1 MAVKAGD
8 LGGVARLRDLGR
20 RARAAADHGQRARAS
35 LEPVPARVRRRVLAA
50 GQHGRDPGRD
60 DARAADRARV
70 RDRADRAVQLALPI
84 LTAAIVAHTFTVL
97 VLKRSILTEKV
108 ARRGY
113 HVSREY
119 AIDPLEILFVREVMR
134 PEVVVLPGEMP
145 IAAAAEL
152 TLATVRARAQGLYP
166 VTNGR
171 GDLVGV
177 ASRSDIE
184 AGSASSAPMT
194 AIAPRRSSRGPT
206 SRCRAAIHR
215 MAESG
220 VSRLPVVDRSEPP
233 ALVGLITLKDALK
246 ARTRHLEEERR
257 RERVLP
263 LGAIIPIA
271 RLFPARSAP
280 SDRKRRSS

>member
-1 MAVKAGD
+1 M
-8 LGGVARLRDLGR
+8 
-20 RARAAADHGQRARAS
+20 
-35 LEPVPARVRRRVLAA
+35 
-50 GQHGRDPGRD
+50 
-60 DARAADRARV
+60 
-70 RDRADRAVQLALPI
+70 PI

-184 AGSASSAPMT
+184 AAT
-194 AIAPRRSSRGPT
+194 TSSRADDGNRTHADRRRWPT
-206 SRCRAAIHR
+206 SRCGPRSTAWRRAGSLAC
-215 MAESG
+215 
-220 VSRLPVVDRSEPP
+220 RSWTAPN
-233 ALVGLITLKDALK
+233 
-246 ARTRHLEEERR
+246 RR
-257 RERVLP
+257 RWS
-263 LGAIIPIA
+263 G
-271 RLFPARSAP
+271 
-280 SDRKRRSS
+280 